1 MFEGVSNLSSIGD
14 AGTHHGYG
22 SGWKLGNTYSQKE
35 QSDISTDAQGVVGSM
50 VVFQNH
56 GHVALK
62 DVAIGTV
69 GVGRDPEVH
78 LVAHTGLCREVRLQS
93 NIPWLFKNRGE
104 QRSVI
109 MRVFSHA
116 HVHEPGVPAAS
127 LSGSSTQDRIT

>member
-78 LVAHTGLCREVRLQS
+78 LVAHTGLCREVRLQTS
-93 NIPWLFKNRGE
+93 PG
-104 QRSVI
+104 
-109 MRVFSHA
+109 FSRT
-116 HVHEPGVPAAS
+116 EESSDLLLCGCS
-127 LSGSSTQDRIT
+127 LMPMCMNQECQQHHSREAQHKTG